1 MRGLSNDMQAAVESG
16 EVRPVFLVKMEF
28 DSGEAIEEL
37 HVWTGNGNL
46 TYSGDTYTGLGDLLS
61 ISEIQ
66 ESSEIQA
73 TGITV
78 SLTGAKTSLVTLAK
92 NQDYQGR
99 PLTLYFGAFDAAGD
113 LIADPMVA
121 FSGLMDVMS
130 ITEAG
135 EYSTINIAVESRL
148 IALEQTRIRRYTDQ
162 DQKIDHPTDKGF
174 EFVTS
179 IVEKEILWGRPTPA
193 SIGHTSGTR
202 NGSNPNLD
210 NL

>member
-78 SLTGAKTSLVTLAK
+78 SLTGAKTSLVALAK
-92 NQDYQGR
+92 DQDYQGR

-113 LIADPMVA
+113 LIADPM
-121 FSGLMDVMS
+121 
-130 ITEAG
+130 
-135 EYSTINIAVESRL
+135 
-148 IALEQTRIRRYTDQ
+148 
-162 DQKIDHPTDKGF
+162 
-174 EFVTS
+174 
-179 IVEKEILWGRPTPA
+179 
-193 SIGHTSGTR
+193 GH
-202 NGSNPNLD
+202 L
-210 NL
+210 

>member
-1 MRGLSNDMQAAVESG
+1 MRGLSNDMQAAVESS

-37 HVWTGNGNL
+37 HVWNGNGNL

-78 SLTGAKTSLVTLAK
+78 SLTGAKTSLVALAK
-92 NQDYQGR
+92 DQEYQGR

-113 LIADPMVA
+113 LIADPMVV

-179 IVEKEILWGRPTPA
+179 IVEKEIFWGRPTPA
-193 SIGHTSGTR
+193 GASSTS
-202 NGSNPNLD
+202 NGAYPRWED
-210 NL
+210 R